1 MLKPGDKVEVF
12 QKPFTHEDFEGVAQ
26 VVRII
31 SRRKEGDQ
39 IDFRCIVNF
48 PDDGP
53 NTTVERRIFVPI
65 NPS

>member
-12 QKPFTHEDFEGVAQ
+12 QKPFTREDPEGVAQ

-39 IDFRCIVNF
+39 IDFRCMVNF
-48 PDDGP
+48 PEDGP
-53 NTTVERRIFVPI
+53 DTVVERRIFVPI